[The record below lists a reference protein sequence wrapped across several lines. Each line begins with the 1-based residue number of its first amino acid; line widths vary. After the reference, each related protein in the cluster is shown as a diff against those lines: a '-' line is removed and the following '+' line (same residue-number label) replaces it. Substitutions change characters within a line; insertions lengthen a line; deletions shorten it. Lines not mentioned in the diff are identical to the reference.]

1 MCTFS
6 QTSSQGSDPGTTAGL
21 NFMMGAGKS
30 IGGWMTSRSNAK
42 AHNRALLKN
51 YKYDIAQWNNKYDR
65 DVIGWKNDNI
75 DNSLKVEGE
84 WQQSMER
91 LADSDLQI
99 YDYLPKDKNLF
110 EEVSQKFNLQT
121 NINLVEVKVPQDDEL
136 IKQRFIECIETC
148 LEKWTPRK
156 RFTLY
161 KVEQKKKI
169 ENYKKNRKDKDSE

>member
-99 YDYLPKDKNLF
+99 YDAVGKSKLATQAAYAQMLSTGTG
-110 EEVSQKFNLQT
+110 EQT
-121 NINLVEVKVPQDDEL
+121 G
-136 IKQRFIECIETC
+136 RRAGGT
-148 LEKWTPRK
+148 T
-156 RFTLY
+156 
-161 KVEQKKKI
+161 KKAAI
-169 ENYKKNRKDKDSE
+169 QERSY